1 MSDTAPNHEAWAK
14 PAPPDPPRSF
24 SRRRLLIGTGAMGA
38 AGVVAGAV
46 ATRPWQSLGAAAP
59 QSAVRT
65 GKGKLILVTLYGGN
79 DGLNTVVP
87 YTDSAYHA
95 ARPTLGYQPTEV
107 LPLGSG
113 LGLNPK
119 LSGMKALWDS
129 KQLAVVRGVGYPNPS
144 LSHFQSMDIWQ
155 TASLEASGSGWL
167 GRWLD
172 TSGSDPLRAISVG
185 STLPPAL
192 RGERSAATAITA
204 RTITLPGGPAFLSG
218 YAQLAGSGPDR
229 VGLGSLVGHT
239 AHDLL
244 SVKGALDHLK
254 ASPAGSGAGPQAPT
268 GAGAAAK
275 GETAKGAGRGGGG
288 ATFAEQLQVIG
299 SLIKA
304 GAPTQVYQVSLASF
318 DTHVEE
324 KANQERLL
332 TELDQGITSFF
343 TTLKGSPEA
352 SDVVLMTYS
361 EFGRRVAE
369 NASGGTD
376 HGTASPLFI
385 AGPSVK
391 GGQFYGEQPS
401 LTDLDGGDLRFN
413 VDFRSVYAT
422 MLARVVGVDP
432 KAFLGANFATL
443 AVI

>member
-1 MSDTAPNHEAWAK
+1 MSDTAPNHEARSQA
-14 PAPPDPPRSF
+14 PADRPSSF
-24 SRRRLLIGTGAMGA
+24 SRRRLLIGAGAIGA
-38 AGVVAGAV
+38 AGALAGAV
-46 ATRPWQSLGAAAP
+46 VTRPWQSLGGAAP
-59 QSAVRT
+59 QSAVRS

-172 TSGSDPLRAISVG
+172 ASGSDPLRAISVG

-218 YAQLAGSGPDR
+218 YAQVAGSGPDR
-229 VGLGSLVGHT
+229 VGLSSLVGHT

-244 SVKGALDHLK
+244 SVKGALDHLGG
-254 ASPAGSGAGPQAPT
+254 SPAGSGAGPGAPT
-268 GAGAAAK
+268 GAGSATKGAA
-275 GETAKGAGRGGGG
+275 AKGAGRGGGG
-288 ATFAEQLQVIG
+288 ATFTEQLQVIG

-304 GAPTQVYQVSLASF
+304 GAPTQVYQLSLASF

-332 TELDQGITSFF
+332 SELDQGITSFF
-343 TTLKGSPEA
+343 TALKGSPEA

-432 KAFLGANFATL
+432 KAFLGANFPTL
-443 AVI
+443 AVL